1 MDVLVLGAKAAL
13 AVVLVVAAGAKL
25 ADLHGFASAVR
36 LFAPRPAP
44 WPVLRAVAL
53 NIAVAEF
60 ALGAASLSS
69 PAAGWLNPVVL
80 AVGCAFAAVSAVGYA
95 FHRGRSCRCFGA
107 LSQRKFDAAGIAR
120 SILIVAMAAVA
131 MAPVQPSSVQLTPIT
146 RVLLLAAAAMLAFV
160 ALTAARVLA
169 MSREAQP
176 AGSWTTTGSS
186 SSTLRRAQ
194 PAGAPHAGAAPAA
207 GQPAVGL
214 PAVGQA
220 AGAQAAGAQPAGAQP
235 RWASP

>member
-53 NIAVAEF
+53 GIAVAEF

-176 AGSWTTTGSS
+176 TGSWTTTGSS

-194 PAGAPHAGAAPAA
+194 PAGAQPAGALHSGALHSGALPAA
-207 GQPAVGL
+207 SQL
-214 PAVGQA
+214 AVGQP
-220 AGAQAAGAQPAGAQP
+220 GGAQP

>member
-1 MDVLVLGAKAAL
+1 MPGRSPSCCRSRTLPPSLDGRRPQPIRRGAGPGRGCSKMDVLVLGAKAAL

-53 NIAVAEF
+53 GIAVAEF

-80 AVGCAFAAVSAVGYA
+80 AVGCAFATVSAVGYA
-95 FHRGRSCRCFGA
+95 FHRGRSCRCFGT

-146 RVLLLAAAAMLAFV
+146 QVLLLAAAAMLAFV

-176 AGSWTTTGSS
+176 TGSWTTTGSS
-186 SSTLRRAQ
+186 DRK
-194 PAGAPHAGAAPAA
+194 
-207 GQPAVGL
+207 
-214 PAVGQA
+214 
-220 AGAQAAGAQPAGAQP
+220 
-235 RWASP
+235 

>member
-25 ADLHGFASAVR
+25 ADLHGFASAIR
-36 LFAPRPAP
+36 LFVPRPAR
-44 WPVLRAVAL
+44 WPVLRAAAL
-53 NIAVAEF
+53 GIAVAEF

-80 AVGCAFAAVSAVGYA
+80 AVGCAFAAVSAAGYA

-107 LSQRKFDAAGIAR
+107 LSQRKFDAAGVAR
-120 SILIVAMAAVA
+120 SILIAATAAVA
-131 MAPVQPSSVQLTPIT
+131 MAQVQPSSVQLTAIT

-160 ALTAARVLA
+160 AFTAARVLA

-176 AGSWTTTGSS
+176 AERPNAGG
-186 SSTLRRAQ
+186 RPAADQQAADQQAADQQAAGRPAVDQ
-194 PAGAPHAGAAPAA
+194 PAGAR
-207 GQPAVGL
+207 
-214 PAVGQA
+214 
-220 AGAQAAGAQPAGAQP
+220 P